1 MQGQGR
7 EEEQGAGTAALA
19 VSMSPLKLLLLLPL
33 LFLALAQRAEFVV
46 YVIAPTGH
54 CSSGRSWLLGG
65 NPPVVLAS

>member
-19 VSMSPLKLLLLLPL
+19 VSMSPLKLLLL